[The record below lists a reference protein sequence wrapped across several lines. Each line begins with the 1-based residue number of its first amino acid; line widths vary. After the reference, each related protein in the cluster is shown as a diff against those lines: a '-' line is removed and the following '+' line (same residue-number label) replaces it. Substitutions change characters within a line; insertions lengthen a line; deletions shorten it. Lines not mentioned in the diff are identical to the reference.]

1 MILNTGSRTDIPAFY
16 SEWFMNRIRKGYVY
30 TRNPFYYHQVIRYDL
45 SPDVVDVLVFC
56 SKNPKPMLKHLDEL
70 KKFRQFWF
78 VTITPYGKDIEP
90 NVPNKNEVLDT
101 FVALSKSVGKNSV
114 SLRYDQILLVK
125 NIQSNIPIIVVSARG
140 SETEKVNALDL
151 GADDYVTKPFNVA
164 ELLARI
170 RDSLRKAMPEEK
182 VEPIFESKGLK
193 IYFDKYQAFIND
205 EPLHFT
211 PIEFKIIKL
220 LIDNKGKVLTHKYI
234 QNEVWGYDSEDE
246 YQSLRVYMAGLRKKI
261 EKDTANPEFI
271 ITEVGVG
278 YRFVE

>member
-1 MILNTGSRTDIPAFY
+1 MEKTVLIVEDDSAIIRLLKVALETNNYKVIISENGISVISMYLSEHPDLVLLDLGLPDID
-16 SEWFMNRIRKGYVY
+16 G
-30 TRNPFYYHQVIRYDL
+30 T
-45 SPDVVDVLVFC
+45 
-56 SKNPKPMLKHLDEL
+56 
-70 KKFRQFWF
+70 
-78 VTITPYGKDIEP
+78 
-90 NVPNKNEVLDT
+90 EVL
-101 FVALSKSVGKNSV
+101 S
-114 SLRYDQILLVK
+114 QIRQ
-125 NIQSNIPIIVVSARG
+125 ISNIPIIVVSARG

-170 RDSLRKAMPEEK
+170 RASLRKAMPEEK

-193 IYFDKYQAFIND
+193 IDFDKYQAFIND
-205 EPLHFT
+205 EPIHFT